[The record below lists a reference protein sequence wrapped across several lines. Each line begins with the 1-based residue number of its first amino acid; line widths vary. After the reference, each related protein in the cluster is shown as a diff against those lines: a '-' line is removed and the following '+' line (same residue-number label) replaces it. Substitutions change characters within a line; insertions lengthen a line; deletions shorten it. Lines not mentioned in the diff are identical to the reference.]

1 MSLFQDPLFPVSLTA
16 NISISETHDLVR
28 LEQCLDW
35 DQLILLVMEIRS
47 RRVKRDTGRKTHF
60 RALIG
65 ATVLMALR
73 SITFRQAEDQIA
85 NYAPAR
91 YLCGLM
97 ESDWSP
103 DHVTIFEFT
112 QMLGSDGM
120 DELNQR
126 VLHLAKESGFV
137 DSTEVMSDTTA
148 QEAMIPYPN
157 EVGLMGR
164 FTDLAGRW
172 IGKLGGKFQEL
183 KTQVKSKVQEVKG
196 LVRNSH
202 LFAKTVE
209 QKKKVTEKLYHVTKE
224 FHAQIEELLA
234 SGGRLRTKSGKDLA
248 KLTHTMGILLPQI
261 LHFLETGLVA
271 KGKVIHLQM
280 EKLYAIVR
288 GKAGRSVEFGLK
300 WGINRISGGFIQG
313 FLMNNLSNA
322 SDKQFCIEAVKIHTA
337 TFGEAPQVY
346 GFDRGGYSRS
356 NIKNLSNLG
365 VGEVGVAPLGK
376 DDWHVSDKWKEHIKR
391 ERAQVEGV
399 IGTIKH
405 KRYGF
410 NKPNA
415 RSTSAMVS
423 YGHRAIL
430 GFNLNKLVK
439 MASPI

>member
-1 MSLFQDPLFPVSLTA
+1 
-16 NISISETHDLVR
+16 
-28 LEQCLDW
+28 
-35 DQLILLVMEIRS
+35 
-47 RRVKRDTGRKTHF
+47 
-60 RALIG
+60 
-65 ATVLMALR
+65 MALR
-73 SITFRQAEDQIA
+73 SITFRQAEDLIA

-112 QMLGSDGM
+112 QMLGSEGM
-120 DELNQR
+120 DEINQR

-137 DSTEVMSDTTA
+137 DTTEVMSDTTA
-148 QEAMIPYPN
+148 QEPMIPYPN

-172 IGKLGGKFQEL
+172 IGKLGGRFQSL
-183 KTQVKSKVQEVKG
+183 KKGMKSMIVEVKG

-209 QKKKVTEKLYHVTKE
+209 QKKKVAKKLYYVIKE
-224 FHAQIEELLA
+224 FHSKIEELLA

-248 KLTHTMGILLPQI
+248 KLTHTMDILLPQI
-261 LHFLETGLVA
+261 LHFLETGFVA
-271 KGKVIHLQM
+271 KGKIIHLQM

-313 FLMNNLSNA
+313 FLMSDLSNT
-322 SDKQFCIEAVKIHTA
+322 SDKQFCIEAVRKHIA
-337 TFGEAPQVY
+337 TFGEAPQVF
-346 GFDRGGYSRS
+346 GFDRGGYSRA
-356 NIKNLSNLG
+356 NVKKLRGIG
-365 VGEVGVAPLGK
+365 VEEIGVAPLGK
-376 DDWHVSDKWKEHIKR
+376 DDWHVSATRKEHIKR